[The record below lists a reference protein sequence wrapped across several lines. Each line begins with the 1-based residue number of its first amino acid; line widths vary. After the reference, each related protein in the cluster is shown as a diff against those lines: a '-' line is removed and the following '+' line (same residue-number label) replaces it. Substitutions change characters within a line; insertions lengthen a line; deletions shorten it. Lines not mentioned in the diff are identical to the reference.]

1 MAMDSHLLVFSA
13 ERLLKVEG
21 ISIAFSELRSD
32 YEVWCAERG
41 ESPLSLPRFAAALKA
56 LGYEK
61 WKSSGLIRYRGLQL
75 AERTAES
82 HKATLHPQL
91 QPAG

>member
-1 MAMDSHLLVFSA
+1 MDSHVPVFSG
-13 ERLLKVEG
+13 ERLRKVEG
-21 ISIAFSELRSD
+21 ISIAFSELRSS
-32 YEVWCAERG
+32 YEVWCAERR
-41 ESPLSLPRFAAALKA
+41 ESPLSVPRFAAALKA

-75 AERTAES
+75 AVRSAES
-82 HKATLHPQL
+82 HEATLHPQL